1 MIEDPAEKQ
10 AKALPTLNADQQFKS
25 SSGLFSKDF
34 LTVKARDKLNK
45 TKKREQ
51 EINRDH
57 LIYKTGNKKKTG
69 KKKKTYKTYNFQKLK
84 TIRSFVKRNL

>member
-45 TKKREQ
+45 TKKIEQ

-69 KKKKTYKTYNFQKLK
+69 KKKQHIKHIIFKSLK
-84 TIRSFVKRNL
+84 Q

>member
-10 AKALPTLNADQQFKS
+10 VKALPTLNADQQFKS

-34 LTVKARDKLNK
+34 LTVKAGDKLNK
-45 TKKREQ
+45 TKKIEQ

-69 KKKKTYKTYNFQKLK
+69 KKKKN
-84 TIRSFVKRNL
+84 I